1 MDFTIISSC
10 ASTKYVR
17 SLASVSVHRNDR
29 GYCTGCRMQRGG
41 LREPIGGGAK
51 ECLVTGV
58 WAPNVGEPLDI
69 NWQPEGRGH
78 GQFGRLPK
86 SAGPRRWLRCAG
98 YPCGS

>member
-69 NWQPEGRGH
+69 NWQPEGAGTANSDACQSPPGQGGGCVARGV
-78 GQFGRLPK
+78 P
-86 SAGPRRWLRCAG
+86 
-98 YPCGS
+98 